1 MRNFYTQSMIQS
13 MTGYGK
19 TVLQLPTKKITI
31 EVKSLNSKNLDLN
44 TRMPSYYREKELG
57 IRKKLASNLV
67 RGKVDFS
74 IYVEMTGE
82 ETQTVINKTV
92 VGSYVK
98 ELKELSEGEEIQFLE
113 IAMRLPDAL
122 QTVRE
127 EVDEAEW
134 QEIDKGIDE
143 AIEKIVQYR
152 KDEAHSL
159 EADFRERIENIKEFL
174 QEIEQL
180 DEERLAHV
188 KDRLR
193 KAIDELKVTID
204 ENRFEQ
210 ELIYYLEKLDINEEK
225 VRLANHLDYFLEELN
240 NQKSDGKKLGFIVQE
255 IGREINT
262 TGSKSNYATM
272 QQVVVQMKNELEK
285 IKEQVLN
292 IL

>member
-1 MRNFYTQSMIQS
+1 

-19 TVLQLPTKKITI
+19 SVLQLPGKKITI
-31 EVKSLNSKNLDLN
+31 EIKSLNSKNLDLN
-44 TRMPSYYREKELG
+44 TRMPSYYKEKDIE
-57 IRKKLASNLV
+57 IRKTLAKSLR

-74 IYVEMTGE
+74 IYVEVTSD
-82 ETQTVINKTV
+82 ETQSAINKQV
-92 VGSYVK
+92 VAKYIK
-98 ELKELSEGEEIQFLE
+98 ELQSIASGDEIQLLN
-113 IAMRLPDAL
+113 IAMQLPDAMK
-122 QTVRE
+122 TVRE
-127 EVDEAEW
+127 EFNNEEWEEIAE
-134 QEIDKGIDE
+134 GIDQ
-143 AIEKIVQYR
+143 AISDLVQYR
-152 KDEAHSL
+152 KDEAESL
-159 EADFRERIENIKEFL
+159 DADFRTRILNIQNYLK
-174 QEIEQL
+174 EIETL

-188 KDRLR
+188 KIRLR
-193 KAIDELKVTID
+193 KAIDELQVTID

-225 VRLANHLDYFLEELN
+225 VRLANHLDYFLTELDKEE
-240 NQKSDGKKLGFIVQE
+240 SDGKKLGFIVQE